1 MANIRELD
9 KAIAAHSMWKAYLR
23 TAIDKGEL
31 HTSVEKI
38 QDDHECAFGQWL
50 FGSGL
55 TAQDRETAHY
65 KTVKE
70 LHAKFHEE
78 TADIADL
85 ALKGK
90 KSEAEALMAS
100 NSAYSALSAKLT
112 AAMMAWKKV
121 SK

>member
-1 MANIRELD
+1 
-9 KAIAAHSMWKAYLR
+9 MWKARLR
-23 TAIDKGEL
+23 KAIDERGL
-31 HTSVEKI
+31 QISVEI
-38 QDDHECAFGQWL
+38 IRNDHECAFGQWL

-55 TAQDRETAHY
+55 TAQDKATSHF

-70 LHAKFHEE
+70 LHARFHEV

-90 KSEAEALMAS
+90 KAEAEALMAPTS
-100 NSAYSALSAKLT
+100 EYHALSAKLT
-112 AAMMAWKKV
+112 SAMMAWKKV